1 MCRYIGVM
9 AGKQLDPARKQAA
22 LEVVKQHP
30 GMVAAIAAPAA
41 IIVVIGFVVNPA
53 IGLLLLVA
61 FGVLGAVGVSRL
73 LRKR

>member
-1 MCRYIGVM
+1 M
-9 AGKQLDPARKQAA
+9 AGKELDPARKQAA

-30 GMVAAIAAPAA
+30 GMVAAMAAPAA
-41 IIVVIGFVVNPA
+41 IIVVAGWVLGGA
-53 IGLLLLVA
+53 GLGLLLLVA